1 MYYLCVV
8 KREDM
13 HTVRILSFA
22 ILSISD
28 LRGSYM
34 YM

>member
-13 HTVRILSFA
+13 HPVRVLSFVV
-22 ILSISD
+22 LTISK
-28 LRGSYM
+28 LCAAEM

>member
-13 HTVRILSFA
+13 HTVRVLSFA
-22 ILSISD
+22 VLTISK
-28 LRGSYM
+28 LRSFYM